1 MPLLFSYGTL
11 RDEKVQLALFGRTLV
26 GRKDQLL
33 GFEQALIR
41 VQDPRFASTSG
52 KSDHAIVRVSRNSQ
66 ARVEG
71 TAFEVTEAELRCAD
85 EYEPVEYR
93 RVVATLASGRRAWVY
108 ASVMPTVP
116 PSCNV

>member
-41 VQDPRFASTSG
+41 VQDPAS
-52 KSDHAIVRVSRNSQ
+52 R
-66 ARVEG
+66 
-71 TAFEVTEAELRCAD
+71 L
-85 EYEPVEYR
+85 
-93 RVVATLASGRRAWVY
+93 LA
-108 ASVMPTVP
+108 ASPIMQ
-116 PSCNV
+116 S

>member
-11 RDEKVQLALFGRTLV
+11 RDEEVQLALFGRTLV
-26 GRKDQLL
+26 GRKDQLV
-33 GFEQALIR
+33 GFEQAWIR

-66 ARVEG
+66 AKVEG
-71 TAFEVTEAELRCAD
+71 TALEVTEAELLCAD
-85 EYEPVEYR
+85 DYEPVEYR

-108 ASVMPTVP
+108 ACAMPNVS
-116 PSCNV
+116 PS